1 MGRRGGAWDFDS
13 HMMSLLR
20 LFREI
25 SFRAKRSE
33 HLASI
38 VIELTV
44 LDATTGNHDH
54 IEGFCEIM
62 TDSPEEFAQAAL
74 YLVPN
79 RCSLLYLRCDGYCEA
94 ALCRFRGNYE

>member
-1 MGRRGGAWDFDS
+1 MGRRGVACDFDS

-25 SFRAKRSE
+25 SFRSKRSK
-33 HLASI
+33 HLTSI

-44 LDATTGNHDH
+44 LDAATGNYDD
-54 IEGFCEIM
+54 IERLCEIV
-62 TDSPEEFAQAAL
+62 TDSSEEFTQTAL

-79 RCSLLYLRCDGYCEA
+79 RGSLLYLRCNGDRETTLGC
-94 ALCRFRGNYE
+94 FRGNYE

>member
-1 MGRRGGAWDFDS
+1 MGRRGGACDFDS

-33 HLASI
+33 HLTSI

-44 LDATTGNHDH
+44 LDAATGNHDH
-54 IEGFCEIM
+54 IERFGEIM
-62 TDSPEEFAQAAL
+62 TDRSEEFTQTAL

-79 RCSLLYLRCDGYCEA
+79 RGSLLYLRCNGYREA
-94 ALCRFRGNYE
+94 TLCRFRGNYE